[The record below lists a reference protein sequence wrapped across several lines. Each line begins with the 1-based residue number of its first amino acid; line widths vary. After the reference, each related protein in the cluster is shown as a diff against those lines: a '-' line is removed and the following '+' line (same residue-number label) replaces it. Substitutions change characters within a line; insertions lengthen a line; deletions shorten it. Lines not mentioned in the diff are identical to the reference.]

1 MKTRCAILLS
11 FAAAVCTFGS
21 IDAAAQIVATRT
33 GDVRGV
39 TSAGITSFK
48 GIPYAAPPLGALRWK
63 PPQPPS
69 SWQTVLVAEKTGP
82 ACMQSK
88 GEIDAR
94 IPISEDCLYLNVW
107 RPAAAQPNARLPVMV
122 FIHGGGFVGETAS
135 SSLTDA
141 SSLARNGV
149 IAVTLNYRVGRF
161 GWFAYPEL
169 SAEAGEAATG
179 NFGMMDQLAAL
190 RWVRDNIAAF
200 GGDPAR
206 VTLFGES
213 AGGISVNALM
223 GVAAARGLFSAAI
236 TESGFGRNN
245 AAPLN
250 AAETMGA
257 AFAKA
262 AGASDLA
269 ALRALPA
276 ETVLSTAADDPN
288 AAPPGLI
295 LDGKLMQANIAEVF
309 AKGAQA
315 RIPWIVGSNNYEARL
330 YSDRIANPDATL
342 NALPDKIRDRALAIY
357 DPSKTGN
364 KSAVV
369 AWLLTDKTFTEPARL
384 LARLHARSGAPVY
397 RYFFSYVPENGRGRL
412 PGAAHGD
419 ELRYVFAQFGAD
431 PKLKIKFTDADKR
444 MAALVERYWTNFART
459 HDPNGG
465 NAPPWPRDRR
475 DDVLVLDW
483 LGPHATRGFRKREL
497 DFVAHDVPK
506 L

>member
-315 RIPWIVGSNNYEARL
+315 RIPWIVGSTIMRRA
-330 YSDRIANPDATL
+330 SIPTASRIP
-342 NALPDKIRDRALAIY
+342 
-357 DPSKTGN
+357 
-364 KSAVV
+364 
-369 AWLLTDKTFTEPARL
+369 
-384 LARLHARSGAPVY
+384 
-397 RYFFSYVPENGRGRL
+397 
-412 PGAAHGD
+412 
-419 ELRYVFAQFGAD
+419 
-431 PKLKIKFTDADKR
+431 
-444 MAALVERYWTNFART
+444 
-459 HDPNGG
+459 
-465 NAPPWPRDRR
+465 
-475 DDVLVLDW
+475 
-483 LGPHATRGFRKREL
+483 TR
-497 DFVAHDVPK
+497 P
-506 L
+506 